1 VFDAQERSE
10 FFMTTHRNQP
20 LIRQVRRWRIA
31 LGISVGAVAAAAM
44 LGLSEAADAHADT
57 GSDVL
62 GQAGADLSQAT
73 QVLDGAPEAS
83 LDAQQLAVLTGQEM
97 LQTGSESTVLSDQE
111 SLLSGLP
118 TADQADLTGV
128 DDQLA
133 QAYQGVL
140 DADQAFVA
148 ADQAGDLSGTGLL
161 PADLGVIDA
170 DFGVVAAD
178 FNAVFADIGAEFAN
192 VFDVSALLP

>member
-1 VFDAQERSE
+1 MNHR
-10 FFMTTHRNQP
+10 RNQP
-20 LIRQVRRWRIA
+20 LMRQARRWRIA
-31 LGISVGAVAAAAM
+31 LGISAGAVAAAAM
-44 LGLSEAADAHADT
+44 LGLSEAADAHADDS
-57 GSDVL
+57 GDVL
-62 GQAGADLSQAT
+62 GQAAMDLTQAT

-83 LDAQQLAVLTGQEM
+83 LDAEQLAVLTGQEM
-97 LQTGSESTVLSDQE
+97 LQTGAESSLVPDQE

-118 TADQADLTGV
+118 AADQADLTGV

-148 ADQAGDLSGTGLL
+148 ADQAGELSGTGLL

-170 DFGVVAAD
+170 DLSMLPAD
-178 FNAVFADIGAEFAN
+178 FNVAFTDVAVEFAN
-192 VFDVSALLP
+192 AFDISALLP

>member
-1 VFDAQERSE
+1 
-10 FFMTTHRNQP
+10 MNHRHNQP
-20 LIRQVRRWRIA
+20 PVSLARRWRIA
-31 LGISVGAVAAAAM
+31 LGMSAGAVAAAAM
-44 LGLSEAADAHADT
+44 LGLSEAADAHADDS
-57 GSDVL
+57 GDVL
-62 GQAGADLSQAT
+62 GQAAMDLTQAT

-83 LDAQQLAVLTGQEM
+83 LDAQQLAFLTGQEM
-97 LQTGSESTVLSDQE
+97 LQTGPASSLLTDQE
-111 SLLSGLP
+111 SVLSGLP

-128 DDQLA
+128 DDQLT

-170 DFGVVAAD
+170 DISILPAD
-178 FNAVFADIGAEFAN
+178 FNAAFADAAVEFAN
-192 VFDVSALLP
+192 AFDISALLP